1 MAFSKDDTR
10 QHPTSHMADK
20 RSRDRSHS
28 IPKKPPK
35 RPSRD
40 YTNLPQRPITLKQAE
55 KKKSLNMKKKS
66 DSKTKQA
73 TAPKK
78 KAVPKKA
85 IPRVK
90 KQAPNQWL
98 LKGISEEAKQYALNE
113 ANRQGVTIGEW
124 IEQLIFDS
132 QEPAASEQDEP
143 AETYI
148 AEEQDEITGALY
160 AIEQRLDRIEDQRGF
175 WARFWEQVMK
185 QSER

>member
-1 MAFSKDDTR
+1 
-10 QHPTSHMADK
+10 MADK

-40 YTNLPQRPITLKQAE
+40 YANLPQRPITLKQAK

-78 KAVPKKA
+78 KAVSKKA

-143 AETYI
+143 AETYF